1 MSLTFVMFC
10 SAVENIILA
19 VCITNAAIALEKWSL
34 LWFLLLIL
42 LNRPRIRILEK
53 DDEDEAAE

>member
-19 VCITNAAIALEKWSL
+19 VCITKAAIALEKWSL

-42 LNRPRIRILEK
+42 LNRPRIRILEE